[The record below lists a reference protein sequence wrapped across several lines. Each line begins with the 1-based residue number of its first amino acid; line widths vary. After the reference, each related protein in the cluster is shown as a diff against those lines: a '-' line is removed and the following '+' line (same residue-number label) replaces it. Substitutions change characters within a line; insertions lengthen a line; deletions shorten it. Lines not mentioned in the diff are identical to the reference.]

1 MLSKAIDKM
10 ADSLDNAGGGW
21 GEAGSNMMISQQMF
35 QQQMQMQLFQQQM
48 MMQMNAMEKR
58 AENSEKYLRR
68 IVKAMVRCG
77 GRDKRK
83 RDGSDSDEAESLS
96 NDDK

>member
-1 MLSKAIDKM
+1 
-10 ADSLDNAGGGW
+10 
-21 GEAGSNMMISQQMF
+21 MMISQQMF

-58 AENSEKYLRR
+58 TENSEKNLRC
-68 IVKAMVRCG
+68 IAKAMVRRG
-77 GRDKRK
+77 GHDKGK
-83 RDGSDSDEAESLS
+83 RDGSDSDEEESLS